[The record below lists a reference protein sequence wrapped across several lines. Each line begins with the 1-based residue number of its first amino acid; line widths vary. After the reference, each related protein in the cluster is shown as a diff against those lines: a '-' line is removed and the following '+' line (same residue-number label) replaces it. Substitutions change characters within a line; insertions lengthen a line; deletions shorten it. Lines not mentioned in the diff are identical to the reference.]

1 MNRSA
6 NALILFLIPISLF
19 GQQLA
24 NRSALTIEQ
33 IMKGEEFVGFLPEN
47 PFWSEDGKTLY
58 FTWNPTM
65 DTLRSLYKIGLND
78 AKPLKVSVEEQKN
91 LPTANGIYN
100 KARTKKLYVKNGDLY
115 LLDIANNQTI
125 QITNTLD
132 NEGNPQFSADEKS
145 VIFAL
150 NGNLFTWNVESG
162 ATMQLTNFKR
172 GAKRDDPKKNA
183 NEEWLQ
189 DQQLELFGILRERK
203 AERELREKRSK
214 ELEAKRPKE
223 YFYGEKSMNFIQA
236 SPDLKFVTFRLTKS
250 APDKRTDVPNYVSES
265 GATEDLRA
273 RSKVG
278 APQDT
283 YEFGIYNIEKDT
295 VYLVDTKQIPDIY
308 DKPAFLKDYHK
319 ATDTVAYKEKY
330 DKPRE
335 VSFFGPTFSED
346 SKAVVSI
353 TSQDYKDRWL
363 MLLDLATG
371 KLKLLDRQHDD
382 AWIGGPGVGWFG
394 GNNVG
399 WLADNKT
406 LYFQSEATGYSHLYT
421 IDVTGGAKKAL
432 TSGKFEILAADLSKD
447 EQYFYI
453 TANAEGPHEHHFYK
467 LAVNGGKLEKITSM
481 IGNNDVTLS
490 PDEKYLA
497 IRYSY
502 SNKPWELYVM
512 ENKPGATAKQLT
524 ESTTAAFKRYKWRD
538 PEIVWFTARDGVK
551 VPARIYRPAKAAKGG
566 SAVIFVHG
574 AGYTQNVHKWWASY
588 YREYMF
594 HNLLIDNGY
603 TVLDIDY
610 RASEGY
616 GRDWRTA
623 IYRHMGGKDLS
634 DQIDGAKFLVN
645 NYNVNK
651 DKIGIYGGSYG
662 GFITLMGL
670 FTSPGT
676 FKSGAALRSVTD
688 WAHYNHGYTAS
699 ILNQPQED
707 SIAYHRSSPINFAE
721 GLKDNLLLLHGMVD
735 VNVHFQDVVRLSQRL
750 IELKK
755 ENWEFAVYPLEDHGF
770 VEPSSWTDEYR
781 RIFKLFQETLK

>member
-1 MNRSA
+1 MIRHTFALFLVCIPILLLSQKVPNRS
-6 NALILFLIPISLF
+6 L
-19 GQQLA
+19 
-24 NRSALTIEQ
+24 LTIEQ
-33 IMKGEEFVGFLPEN
+33 MMQGETFVGYLPEN
-47 PFWSEDGKTLY
+47 PFWSEDSKTIY
-58 FTWNPTM
+58 FSWNPNM
-65 DTLRSLYKIGLND
+65 DMLRSLYKIGLNES
-78 AKPLKVSVEEQKN
+78 KPIKVSTEEQKT
-91 LPTANGIYN
+91 LASNGVYN
-100 KARTKKLYVKNGDLY
+100 KARTRKLYVKNGDLY
-115 LLDIANNQTI
+115 LLELATSQAT

-132 NEGNPQFSADEKS
+132 NEGNPQFSADERM
-145 VIFAL
+145 VIYAL
-150 NGNLFTWNVESG
+150 NGNLFTWEIESG
-162 ATMQLTNFKR
+162 ATMQRTNFKR
-172 GAKRDDPKKNA
+172 GIKRDDPKKTA

-189 DQQLELFGILRERK
+189 EQQLELFGILRERK
-203 AERELREKRSK
+203 AERELREKRDK

-223 YFYGEKSMNFIQA
+223 YWYGEKNMGGIQA
-236 SPDLKFVTFRLTKS
+236 SPDLKFITFRLTKT
-250 APDKRTDVPNYVSES
+250 APEKRTDVPNYVTES

-273 RSKVG
+273 RTKVG

-295 VYLVDTKQIPDIY
+295 IYLVDTKQLPGIY
-308 DKPAFLKDYHK
+308 DKPAFMKDYYK
-319 ATDTVAYKEKY
+319 AKDTVAYKNKY
-330 DKPRE
+330 EKPRE
-335 VSFFGPTFSED
+335 VNFFGPTFSD
-346 SKAVVSI
+346 SSKAVVNI
-353 TSQDYKDRWL
+353 TSQDYKDRWIA
-363 MLLDLATG
+363 LLDLPTG
-371 KLKLLDRQHDD
+371 KLKILDKQHDD

-394 GNNVG
+394 GNNIG
-399 WLADNKT
+399 WLSDNKT
-406 LYFQSEATGYSHLYT
+406 LFFQSEETGFSHLYT
-421 IDVTGGAKKAL
+421 IDVTGGSKKAL
-432 TSGKFEILAADLSKD
+432 TSGKFEILSADLSNDK
-447 EQYFYI
+447 QSFYI

-467 LAVNGGKLEKITSM
+467 LSVNGGKLEKITTAV
-481 IGNNDVTLS
+481 GNNDVRLS
-490 PDEKYLA
+490 PDEKYVA

-512 ENKPGATAKQLT
+512 ENKSGATAKQLT
-524 ESTTAAFKRYKWRD
+524 ESTTADFKKYKWRD

-551 VPARIYRPAKAAKGG
+551 VPARIYRPAKAAKG
-566 SAVIFVHG
+566 SPAVIFVHG

-594 HNLLIDNGY
+594 HNMLADNGY
-603 TVLDIDY
+603 TVLDVDY

-623 IYRHMGGKDLS
+623 IYRHMGGKDLT
-634 DQIDGAKFLVN
+634 DQIDGAKFLVDK
-645 NYNVNK
+645 YGVAK

-688 WAHYNHGYTAS
+688 WAHYNHGYTAN

-707 SIAYHRSSPINFAE
+707 SISYYRSSPINFAE
-721 GLKDNLLLLHGMVD
+721 GLKDNLLILHGMVD

-770 VEPSSWTDEYR
+770 VEPSSWTDEYK